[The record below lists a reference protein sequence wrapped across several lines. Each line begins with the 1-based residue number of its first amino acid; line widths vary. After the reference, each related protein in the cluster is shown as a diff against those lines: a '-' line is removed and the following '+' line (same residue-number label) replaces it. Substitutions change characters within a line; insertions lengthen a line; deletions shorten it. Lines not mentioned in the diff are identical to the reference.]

1 MSLSVEQLFLRLGS
15 FWGLFGELF
24 LRLGVVWGIEA
35 EGGDFCGFGQ
45 W

>member
-15 FWGLFGELF
+15 V
-24 LRLGVVWGIEA
+24 VVWGIEA